1 MIQHLLV
8 RLGHTV
14 LVLLVMSLVI
24 YALLAY
30 MPGDPI
36 DVMAAADPNMSSA
49 DVQRLKELQGLDQPI
64 LERWSNWLMMVLS
77 GDLGYSRLYASR
89 VSEILPAALVNTL
102 ELLGLSLILSLL
114 IALPLGTL
122 AALKPHSIRDYTI
135 NLLAFAGVS
144 IPSFWL
150 GLMLIIIFSVQLGM
164 LPAGGTGQAEEVG
177 FWAHMRY
184 LVLPVMTLTIASVSS
199 HTRFVRGAMLEVLR
213 QEYIRT
219 ARAKGAG
226 TTRIV
231 VKHALRNAMLPVI
244 TILALDLGMLFSG
257 ALVTETV
264 FAWPGMG
271 KLIFDAILGN
281 DYNLALITLLL
292 ATLVTLLGNL
302 FADIAYTFL
311 DPRIRY
317 H

>member
-1 MIQHLLV
+1 MLKLLLT
-8 RLGHTV
+8 RLVQTA

-36 DVMAAADPNMSSA
+36 DLMASADPNMSSE
-49 DVQRLKELQGLDQPI
+49 DVQRLKALHGLDKPM
-64 LERWSNWLMMVLS
+64 LERWYYWLQMVLS

-89 VSEILPAALVNTL
+89 VSEVLPGALYNTL
-102 ELLGLSLILSLL
+102 QLLGLSLLLSLL

-122 AALKPHSIRDYTI
+122 AALKPYSMRDYVI
-135 NLLAFAGVS
+135 NLSAFAGVS

-150 GLMLIIIFSVQLGM
+150 GLMLIIVFSVQLGW
-164 LPAGGTGQAEEVG
+164 LPAGGTGQAENPDL
-177 FWAHMRY
+177 WNHLRHLA
-184 LVLPVMTLTIASVSS
+184 LPVLTLTIASVSS
-199 HTRFVRGAMLEVLR
+199 HTRFVRGAMQEVLR
-213 QEYIRT
+213 QDFIRT

-226 TTRIV
+226 TRRIV
-231 VKHALRNAMLPVI
+231 LKHALRNAMLPIV
-244 TILALDLGMLFSG
+244 TILALDLGALFSG

-271 KLIFDAILGN
+271 KLIYDAIMGN
-281 DYNLALITLLL
+281 DYNLALVALLL

-302 FADIAYTFL
+302 LADIAYAWL

-317 H
+317 R